1 MEKMTKKV
9 KFELIRGL
17 VENANVAEKDMLV
30 EFLDKEIERAG
41 KKSNSLTKT
50 QKANLELVEVVYDA
64 LAEAGEKV
72 TVTDFYAAKGGEIEG
87 LTSPQKVSALF
98 KKLVDAGR
106 IVRTQEG
113 RKVYFGVATDEV
125 ADAE

>member
-1 MEKMTKKV
+1 MDKMTKKV

-17 VENANVAEKDMLV
+17 VENANVAEKEMLV
-30 EFLDKEIERAG
+30 EFLDKEIEKAG
-41 KKSNSLTKT
+41 KKSNSMTKV
-50 QKANLELVEVVYDA
+50 QKANLELVETIYDA
-64 LAEAGEKV
+64 LVELNEKV
-72 TVTDFYAAKGGEIEG
+72 TVTDFYAANKDEIEG

-106 IVRTQEG
+106 VVRTQEG